1 MTNSVYL
8 ESSIKIRGHTFIHWL
23 INKKWELI
31 LKYFLK
37 VLTQHFWL
45 LMFLMTT
52 NIINFYVDVCTG
64 YPQKMFLSEIGEVR
78 IGYDF
83 FWIQQKLIWGVF
95 QPKNGL
101 PIEQIFKKK
110 KKWSVTMNPVVWFW
124 QNFLWRFLGV
134 PLDLWHNFKLCQEPW
149 RPSKLHKVS

>member
-1 MTNSVYL
+1 MSIITYTKTQSSIRYQFTQLMTNSVYL

-23 INKKWELI
+23 IYKKWELI

-64 YPQKMFLSEIGEVR
+64 YPQKMFLDLHFFVHVPHVKQSMLRVLVFLLVELLLYWHDAIGV
-78 IGYDF
+78 
-83 FWIQQKLIWGVF
+83 QGVAIKMKGMK
-95 QPKNGL
+95 QTVL
-101 PIEQIFKKK
+101 
-110 KKWSVTMNPVVWFW
+110 
-124 QNFLWRFLGV
+124 
-134 PLDLWHNFKLCQEPW
+134 
-149 RPSKLHKVS
+149 